1 MDNNQFTKN
10 PKGAG
15 RKSHEQPANESK
27 YAYTVAL
34 WRKYKPCS
42 SQNECSKKL
51 GYSRNTVSKWWGHV
65 ELRDHHR
72 TVLMKYFDW
81 CYDKRSKS
89 IAKFSK
95 ESGVSEAEITAVLEA
110 EREIHKYFF

>member
-1 MDNNQFTKN
+1 MVLPQLKRN
-10 PKGAG
+10 PKSAG
-15 RKSHEQPANESK
+15 RKSQVQSPKESK

-34 WRKYKPCS
+34 WRSYNPYHSKS
-42 SQNECSKKL
+42 ECSKKL